1 MSRGKILVVDDSEI
15 ALEVAEMALAEAG
28 YDVATVAS
36 AFKLTPAIR
45 EHRPDVIL
53 LDVRMPA
60 LSGEKA
66 AQILKQYNFSR
77 HIPILLYSSLE
88 ADELERLVGV
98 TGASGFIRKDGFG
111 EGLAKAVEPW
121 VARVKLGIEA

>member
-15 ALEVAEMALAEAG
+15 VLEVAEMVLSEAG

-36 AFKLTPAIR
+36 PFKLNPAIR

-77 HIPILLYSSLE
+77 HIPILLYSGLE
-88 ADELERLVGV
+88 EKELERLVGV
-98 TGASGFIRKDGFG
+98 TGAAGFIRKTDFG
-111 EGLAKAVEPW
+111 DGLAEAVEPW
-121 VARVKLGIEA
+121 VARAKLGIEV